1 MHPIEESAL
10 DDATLEKTNSARA
23 QRTLARQRPKPA
35 LWSHRTS
42 RRNNGDSLAARR
54 MAESECEIG
63 IHSPLR
69 NVDPSMRLP
78 SSMSLYVWCWAHG
91 YLRFRA
97 RVGDTTYVHWLT
109 ARVERLD
116 DALGKHGLPR
126 CMPRAFVGD
135 NAQPQHDSILFSVHP
150 TFYYGQSLHPYR
162 K

>member
-54 MAESECEIG
+54 MAESECDIG

-69 NVDPSMRLP
+69 DVDPSMRLP
-78 SSMSLYVWCWAHG
+78 SSMSLYVWCWAYG
-91 YLRFRA
+91 YLRSRA
-97 RVGDTTYVHWLT
+97 RVGDTTYVHLT

-126 CMPRAFVGD
+126 CMPHATVGG
-135 NAQPQHDSILFSVHP
+135 NAQPR
-150 TFYYGQSLHPYR
+150 TFYNSTAGQSLHPYC
-162 K
+162 